1 MFNSINKFIISVTVL
16 SLAFLAA
23 GFCLLNSYEKERV
36 DESYSS
42 KKLPKKEIT
51 AQEIKKAVA
60 ESIDHQIQRKKLL
73 DEEEVQIE
81 PLLSEVKEIET
92 SILNKEKNMIK
103 TEPNLPILEAPI
115 INDSP
120 TKETTTVSINSCKG
134 CHGVNF
140 STKAL
145 GKSKIVSSMTEIDIF
160 NSLMDYKNKIK
171 KITPMTSLMTGQVA
185 KYSEEELKL
194 IAKQISNI
202 K

>member
-1 MFNSINKFIISVTVL
+1 
-16 SLAFLAA
+16 
-23 GFCLLNSYEKERV
+23 LLNQLTIKFKE
-36 DESYSS
+36 
-42 KKLPKKEIT
+42 
-51 AQEIKKAVA
+51 
-60 ESIDHQIQRKKLL
+60 KKLL